1 MDLLSAGYDDIL
13 FLKDGASFVGGIIG
27 DVVTVQPIVQVVILG
42 RASLQNTQT
51 FIH

>member
-13 FLKDGASFVGGIIG
+13 FLKDGASFVGGVIG
-27 DVVTVQPIVQVVILG
+27 DVVTVQRVVHVVILV
-42 RASLQNTQT
+42 RAPLQNTQT